1 MKKILS
7 VFLSI
12 LMTIYFVVPVNVKAT
27 NSFKTNQL
35 NNIED
40 YKITKDSITIS
51 GVTISKSEFLE
62 IIKSPSRQH
71 DRAYDGANSSSSS
84 KKTGDLTSRMTPFNE
99 TIGIYEFDLGVA
111 AKLEL
116 LGAGLSEA
124 YEKVTYALLLTTIAY
139 TTWELDYNGFEIL
152 VNVTPKG
159 LKLNGVSFGYS
170 WATKEATKALAK
182 NSNKP
187 IKENKLNPPE
197 ANRDVGNGH
206 TVPDYPGNDP
216 NNPPGEDWKWNGSD
230 VPDTGKGSW
239 EKRGTRESLH
249 PDLKHGKP
257 YGPHWDY
264 NYRGSGKHGWRIFP
278 DNSWQEKS

>member
-197 ANRDVGNGH
+197 ASRDVENGH

-216 NNPPGEDWKWNGSD
+216 NNPPGEDWKWKGSD

-239 EKRGTRESLH
+239 RKEETGDTLH

-264 NYRGSGKHGWRIFP
+264 NYDGSGHRGWRIFP
-278 DNSWQEKS
+278 DNSWQKKS

>member
-51 GVTISKSEFLE
+51 GVTISKSELLE

-71 DRAYDGANSSSSS
+71 DRAYDGTNSSSSS

-116 LGAGLSEA
+116 LGAGLSEV

-170 WATKEATKALAK
+170 WATKEAVKALSK
-182 NSNKP
+182 NKDQP
-187 IKENKLNPPE
+187 IKENEVKSPE
-197 ANRDVGNGH
+197 DNRDVGNGH

-216 NNPPGEDWKWNGSD
+216 NVSPGEGWKWRGND
-230 VPDTGKGSW
+230 VPDTGKGAW
-239 EKRGTRESLH
+239 RKEETGENLH

-264 NYRGSGKHGWRIFP
+264 NYDGSGNHGYRIFP
-278 DNSWQEKS
+278 DNSFQKKS

>member
-12 LMTIYFVVPVNVKAT
+12 LVIIHFVVPVNVKAT

-84 KKTGDLTSRMTPFNE
+84 KKTGDLTSRITPFNE

-170 WATKEATKALAK
+170 WATKEAVKALSK
-182 NSNKP
+182 NKDQP
-187 IKENKLNPPE
+187 IKENEVKSPE
-197 ANRDVGNGH
+197 DNRDVGNGH

-216 NNPPGEDWKWNGSD
+216 NVSPGEGWKWRGND
-230 VPDTGKGSW
+230 VPDTGKGAW
-239 EKRGTRESLH
+239 RKEETGENLH

-257 YGPHWDY
+257 YGLHWDY
-264 NYRGSGKHGWRIFP
+264 NYDGSGNHGYRIFP
-278 DNSWQEKS
+278 DNSFQKKS